1 MFNFQMPLQLH
12 SIPATIIVN
21 NKKEFA
27 FQYHSKNMLIDKW
40 EDKDV
45 IWTSKNISIGELV
58 FDANKWYDAH
68 SSENESLVGY
78 IGSIVNTH
86 I

>member
-21 NKKEFA
+21 HKKEFS
-27 FQYHSKNMLIDKW
+27 FQYHSKNMLVDKW

-45 IWTSKNISIGELV
+45 TWTAKNISIGELV
-58 FDANKWYDAH
+58 FDTNKWYNAR

>member
-1 MFNFQMPLQLH
+1 LQLH

-21 NKKEFA
+21 HKKEFA
-27 FQYHSKNMLIDKW
+27 FQYHSNNTLTDKW

-45 IWTSKNISIGELV
+45 IWTAKNISIGELV
-58 FDANKWYDAH
+58 FDANKWYNAR
-68 SSENESLVGY
+68 SSENQSLVGY

>member
-21 NKKEFA
+21 HKKEFA
-27 FQYHSKNMLIDKW
+27 FQYHSKNMLADEW

-45 IWTSKNISIGELV
+45 IWTAKNISIGELV
-58 FDANKWYDAH
+58 FNSSQWYNAR
-68 SSENESLVGY
+68 SSENESLVKY
-78 IGSIVNTH
+78 LGSIVNTH

>member
-1 MFNFQMPLQLH
+1 MINFQMPLQIH

-21 NKKEFA
+21 QEEHFA
-27 FQYHSKNMLIDKW
+27 FQYHNNRMLIDKW

-45 IWTSKNISIGELV
+45 IWTAKNISIGELV
-58 FDANKWYDAH
+58 FNSNQWYNAR
-68 SSENESLVGY
+68 SSENESLAGY